1 MDFQYGIW
9 FLETTHGVWS
19 PPDHNGRWIWMQIM
33 QFMTGPGLLLLPRTH
48 SGYGQLRTI
57 PLKYPLSRGPALGWR
72 EHVQPAKNIQTLV
85 RTHSF
90 LWISDTA
97 RLGNR
102 WLPTRFPSTGN
113 SAVYLGHCQAMTGGT
128 MGFGIRAMDKVHDTP
143 RTDPG
148 NRGAEARLPQGPI
161 PLLLR
166 TGFSW
171 EWRSHHYISAQGVPK
186 FPSWAGSCLQRHSPE
201 HVVGYH
207 HDDFNWSSPCY
218 LG

>member
-9 FLETTHGVWS
+9 FLETTHGVWP
-19 PPDHNGRWIWMQIM
+19 PPDHNGRWIWMQVM
-33 QFMTGPGLLLLPRTH
+33 QFITRPGLLLLPRTH
-48 SGYGQLRTI
+48 SRYGQLRTI

-72 EHVQPAKNIQTLV
+72 EHVQPAKNIQTMV

-102 WLPTRFPSTGN
+102 WLPTRFSFNREFCCVSWP
-113 SAVYLGHCQAMTGGT
+113 LPGHDWPQHALTVWVQT
-128 MGFGIRAMDKVHDTP
+128 RV
-143 RTDPG
+143 
-148 NRGAEARLPQGPI
+148 ARLPQGPI
-161 PLLLR
+161 TLLLR

-186 FPSWAGSCLQRHSPE
+186 FPSWAGSCLQTHSPE
-201 HVVGYH
+201 NVVGYH
-207 HDDFNWSSPCY
+207 HDDFNWPSPCY